1 MGKMDERNAHEIKK
15 HIIFHN
21 FNKNNKKWLTIV
33 RLHDIIKLSKRFADI
48 GLMAWFK
55 RFYRGAAL
63 RLSVAFCQCR
73 CSGSQRAVC
82 TPDKQAP
89 VTYVQQSRARPCFS
103 FLDDLAMMARLLFD
117 VCSSWL

>member
-1 MGKMDERNAHEIKK
+1 MGKMDERNAQEIKK

-33 RLHDIIKLSKRFADI
+33 PLHDIIKLSKRFADI

-89 VTYVQQSRARPCFS
+89 VTYYSKAGHVPV
-103 FLDDLAMMARLLFD
+103 FLF
-117 VCSSWL
+117 WTIWQ